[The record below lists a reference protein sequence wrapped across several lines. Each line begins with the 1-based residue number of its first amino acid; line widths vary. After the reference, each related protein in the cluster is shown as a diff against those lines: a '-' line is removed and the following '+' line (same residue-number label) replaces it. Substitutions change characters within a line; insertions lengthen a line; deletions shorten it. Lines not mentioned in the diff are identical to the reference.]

1 VQALIA
7 APLVAAGVAVFAVRR
22 RFVLATVEGYSMTP
36 TLRPGDRLLVRRTS
50 LSRLTAGDLVVVEP
64 DERMAA
70 PGPRRST
77 GYVVKRLAAIPGD
90 PVPEQVPSANGRVPP
105 GRMAILGDNPGASRD
120 SRDYGLVA
128 QDRLVG
134 VVVRALGP
142 RS

>member
-1 VQALIA
+1 MQALIA

-36 TLRPGDRLLVRRTS
+36 TLR
-50 LSRLTAGDLVVVEP
+50 
-64 DERMAA
+64 
-70 PGPRRST
+70 
-77 GYVVKRLAAIPGD
+77 PGD